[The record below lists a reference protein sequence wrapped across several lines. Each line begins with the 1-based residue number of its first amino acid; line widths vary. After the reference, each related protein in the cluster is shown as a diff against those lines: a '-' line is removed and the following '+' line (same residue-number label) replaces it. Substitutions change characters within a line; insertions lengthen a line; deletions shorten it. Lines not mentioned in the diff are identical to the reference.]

1 MSAELADLVNA
12 VGAVLNGLEDGLKI
26 PPDKIEKLATTLVK
40 DLGVTDPS
48 QLEGMGSEILT
59 QVFAD
64 AFPKAPKAQ
73 TTIVRRWFKSHCD
86 EEESVASFKSTKS
99 AKPKKGKEKVELEG
113 DSDDDLESLA
123 SFKIGAKSNRREL
136 LAKRDQQVTG
146 MTPRQN
152 QAFAA
157 SLFCGY
163 VAGEEEVEGIVYG
176 TDIGTTDFA
185 RRLKKV
191 DHVTFPKLLA
201 KGEVEEVHDFL
212 VNLMRAYSKE
222 GMIIE
227 LTTLSQ
233 YVTMS
238 DEMFDGDGS
247 GKSKIRYHKAVG
259 AKYPGRGLPMADGI
273 DIALVVR
280 ILIKGGPSGSS
291 SALADKVAAMA
302 TTIAKNVNAISVYK
316 DDIAALKGEI
326 RALKS
331 RVAAV
336 ETGDGAP
343 RPGKGNKGGGDPKP
357 CGYCGIVGHYARDC
371 PKKAAD
377 EAATAKG
384 DDE

>member
-302 TTIAKNVNAISVYK
+302 PGSHDCEERERHLGVQGRHRGAQGRDPRSQVARRRRRDGGWRATPWQGQQGRRRPQ
-316 DDIAALKGEI
+316 ALRLLRHR
-326 RALKS
+326 RALC
-331 RVAAV
+331 
-336 ETGDGAP
+336 P
-343 RPGKGNKGGGDPKP
+343 RLPQEGGRRGRH
-357 CGYCGIVGHYARDC
+357 CQGR
-371 PKKAAD
+371 
-377 EAATAKG
+377 
-384 DDE
+384 